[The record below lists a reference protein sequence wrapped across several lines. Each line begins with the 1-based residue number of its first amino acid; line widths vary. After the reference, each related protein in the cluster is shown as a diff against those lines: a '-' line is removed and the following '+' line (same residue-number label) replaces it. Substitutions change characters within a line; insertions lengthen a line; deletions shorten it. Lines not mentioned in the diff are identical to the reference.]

1 MAVLIKRY
9 ANRKLYNT
17 QSSRYITLKGIADLL
32 EAGEEVRVVDNE
44 SGEDI
49 TSITLSQILVD
60 TERANRAVPGN
71 LLSGL
76 FQRGGDAL
84 YEALSRGVDDA
95 SERLED
101 FQRTMRKLLRVRHEQ
116 DAAALDGDD
125 VGDRSRDWI
134 AFSPPDLDQL
144 VQRTLERVLKM
155 LDLPTRS
162 DIDALNARIDRLT
175 EALGERVTP
184 RPPRETPAPPAHVES
199 DPD

>member
-17 QSSRYITLKGIADLL
+17 ATSRYITLKGIADLL
-32 EAGEEVRVVDNE
+32 EGGEDVRVIDNE

-60 TERANRAVPGN
+60 TERSNRAVPGN

-76 FQRGGDAL
+76 IQRGGDAL

-101 FQRTMRKLLRVRHEQ
+101 FQRTMRRLLRVRQAEGEAGHDLGGE
-116 DAAALDGDD
+116 LPD
-125 VGDRSRDWI
+125 VARSRDWI
-134 AFSPPDLDQL
+134 AFTPPDMDQL
-144 VQRTLERVLKM
+144 VQRAIERVLKM
-155 LDLPTRS
+155 LDLPTRA
-162 DIDALNARIDRLT
+162 DIDAIHERLDRLA
-175 EALGERVTP
+175 EALGERSLRRGAE
-184 RPPRETPAPPAHVES
+184 RPPEVEGT
-199 DPD
+199 DA